1 MRLRRHTRRLR
12 RGTRQRH
19 RVNPCAAV
27 TDFYLFNNREWQN
40 KIRLPH
46 TEARI
51 TQAYFISEDIRR
63 ELDDVIRREES
74 KGAATS
80 PIAALLSSW
89 KAAEGHIV
97 PDGFSAVLHTV
108 SHVENAAEIS
118 ARIGW
123 MNRYGMPAPLSISIQ
138 GDPRERDRCRVFI
151 DEGPIMIGNAE
162 YWWWAEFAATRRAY
176 RAYVDRLVDI
186 LALPEIRRGFTAEQE
201 YARFYPRDRP
211 HERPL
216 NMLTWAEIRRIY
228 PRIDWTALVTNYGLT
243 EEQAA
248 GLMYNVASPEFLR
261 HFHARLGSWPIG
273 RWQSWMA
280 LFAAQWIA
288 GRSPHGPLRRAWFD
302 YSRRFQQGLPRD
314 NSPTEL
320 RAGIVSMLMPNTLG
334 RLWVRDH
341 CTPGLRTAV
350 SRIVDHVRNAAI
362 ANMHRVS
369 WMAQATRSAAAAKLR
384 AMDIQVCWPDPWEEP
399 DVPGGISADNYIDNL
414 LAVAGYSTD
423 KFIDQ
428 LRRGCQSP
436 LGNGWGKPVY
446 EVNAYYYPA
455 ENRFLLPA
463 AILRP
468 PFYDPTKSRVWNY
481 GAIGAT
487 IGHELCHAFD
497 ADGREYDKKGNKRD
511 WWTPRDDREYK
522 RKTRRMVR
530 LFESRQYRGMD
541 VNGSLTLVENI
552 ADLGGLDF
560 ALAGLTADI
569 GRALTPAELREF
581 FTAYAISWRSK
592 DRKRKAA
599 QLLLMD
605 PHAPPR
611 LRVNHIVRQFDEWY
625 AAFNIPENCEEY
637 IPPSERIRFFR

>member
-1 MRLRRHTRRLR
+1 
-12 RGTRQRH
+12 
-19 RVNPCAAV
+19 
-27 TDFYLFNNREWQN
+27 
-40 KIRLPH
+40 
-46 TEARI
+46 
-51 TQAYFISEDIRR
+51 
-63 ELDDVIRREES
+63 
-74 KGAATS
+74 
-80 PIAALLSSW
+80 
-89 KAAEGHIV
+89 
-97 PDGFSAVLHTV
+97 
-108 SHVENAAEIS
+108 
-118 ARIGW
+118 
-123 MNRYGMPAPLSISIQ
+123 
-138 GDPRERDRCRVFI
+138 
-151 DEGPIMIGNAE
+151 MIGNAE
-162 YWWWAEFAATRRAY
+162 YWWWSEFAATRRAY
-176 RAYVDRLVDI
+176 RTYVDRLAEL
-186 LALPEIRRGFTAEQE
+186 LAVPGLRHGYTAEQE

-216 NMLTWAEIRRIY
+216 NMLTWTEIRHIY
-228 PRIDWTALVTNYGLT
+228 PRFDWTALVTNYGLT

-248 GLMYNVASPEFLR
+248 GLMFNVASPEFLR
-261 HFHARLGSWPIG
+261 HFHARLGSWPIE
-273 RWQSWMA
+273 RWQGWLA

-302 YSRRFQQGLPRD
+302 YSRRFQQGLPSD
-314 NSPTEL
+314 NSPAEL
-320 RAGIVSMLMPNTLG
+320 RSGIVQMLMPNTLG

-369 WMAQATRSAAAAKLR
+369 WMSLATRTAAMAKLR

-530 LFESRQYRGMD
+530 LYETRQYRGMN

-560 ALAGLTADI
+560 ALAGLAADL
-569 GRALTPAELREF
+569 GRTLTPADLREF
-581 FTAYAISWRSK
+581 FTAFAISWRSK

-599 QLLLMD
+599 QLLMMD

-625 AAFNIPENCEEY
+625 EAFDVPEDCEDY